1 MPCLK
6 SMSFPPPD
14 PDALAHSHHLQ
25 SLIRE
30 EIARD
35 GWMPFSRYME
45 RVLYAPGSGYY
56 SGGLQKF
63 GAGGDFV
70 TAPELSPLFGRSLAR
85 QLADLMALSAPAVIE
100 AGAGSG
106 RLAADLL
113 AELERL
119 GCAPAHY
126 AILELSAELRLR
138 QQALITAEV
147 PHLAD
152 RVVWLDSLPEQFDGV
167 VIGNEVL
174 DAMPVERLR
183 GTADGFEQAGVT
195 VADDGA
201 LVLAWRPA
209 PADLADEARTLGFT
223 EGYDSEINFAARA
236 WTAEWA
242 RRIGC
247 GALLLIDYGFPQAE
261 YYHPDRRSGT
271 LMCHY
276 RHHAHTDPM
285 WMPGLNDLTAH
296 VDFTAIAQAGFDAG
310 LSLAGYTSQAHFLLN
325 CGVLELLSQDADAL
339 TRSRQNAA
347 LNRLTSPAEMGELFK
362 VICLT
367 RALPDQPLR
376 GFARGD
382 RCHTL

>member
-1 MPCLK
+1 
-6 SMSFPPPD
+6 MSLPQPD
-14 PDALAHSHHLQ
+14 ADALAHS
-25 SLIRE
+25 
-30 EIARD
+30 ARLRARILD
-35 GWMPFSRYME
+35 ELAGEGWMPFSRYME
-45 RVLYAPGSGYY
+45 QALYAPGLGYY
-56 SGGLQKF
+56 SGALQKF

-85 QLADLMALSAPAVIE
+85 QLAELMARSAPSLIE

-119 GCAPAHY
+119 GALPERY
-126 AILELSAELRLR
+126 AILELSADLRAR
-138 QQALITAEV
+138 QQALIAAER

-152 RVVWLDSLPEQFDGV
+152 RVVWLDSLPEQFDGI

-174 DAMPVERLR
+174 DAMPIERLR
-183 GTADGFEQAGVT
+183 AGAEGIEQAGVGAT
-195 VADDGA
+195 ADGA
-201 LVLAWRPA
+201 LEIVWRPA
-209 PADLADEARTLGFT
+209 PTDLANEARALGFSD
-223 EGYDSEINFAARA
+223 GYDSEINFAARA
-236 WTAEWA
+236 WVAEWA
-242 RRIGC
+242 RRIDR

-261 YYHPDRRSGT
+261 YYHPDRRTGT

-276 RHHAHTDPM
+276 RHHAHTDPL

-296 VDFTAIAQAGFDAG
+296 VDFTAVAQSAFDAG
-310 LSLAGYTSQAHFLLN
+310 MSLAGYTSQAYFLLN
-325 CGVLELLSQDADAL
+325 CGVLDLLDRDADAL
-339 TRSRQNAA
+339 TRARENTA

-362 VICLT
+362 VICTT
-367 RALPDQPLR
+367 RGLDDLPLL